1 MRGSRAAGLAV
12 LAASMA
18 LAACPG
24 GGGAPPVTITLP
36 GATCTGTVG
45 CTVTARVTND
55 ASARP
60 VLTIKVCVT
69 CNGTPLG
76 GVGSITGTIQSE
88 VPLPPSIPAV
98 TTFGATGN
106 DGCTTVRYV
115 VTGAILQ
122 GQQVTVKVVDTT
134 GATVTTEV
142 VTIE

>member
-1 MRGSRAAGLAV
+1 MRGSLAAGLAV
-12 LAASMA
+12 LSASLA
-18 LAACPG
+18 LVACPG
-24 GGGAPPVTITLP
+24 VPPVTITLP

-45 CTVTARVTND
+45 CTVTASVAND

-76 GVGSITGTIQSE
+76 GVGGITGTVQSE
-88 VPLPPSIPAV
+88 VPLPPSIPAT
-98 TTFGATGN
+98 TTFGATGT

-122 GQQVTVKVVDTT
+122 GQQVTVNVVDTT
-134 GATVTTEV
+134 GATVTTAT